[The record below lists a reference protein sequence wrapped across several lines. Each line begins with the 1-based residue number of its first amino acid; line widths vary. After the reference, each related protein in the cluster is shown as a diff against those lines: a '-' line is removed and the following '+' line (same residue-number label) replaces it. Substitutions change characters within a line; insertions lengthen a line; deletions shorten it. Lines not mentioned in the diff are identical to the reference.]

1 MHCDKVVSLLGMA
14 KECPEDL
21 LSNLN
26 LSAKDM
32 FVKVAQHLLLSNPSF
47 VLLSSGIGYARNI
60 DALPSWVP
68 DWSAVSIYRHN
79 RQGLPLLTSVNLVP
93 DLPKLRSALREHSYS
108 SGMPNNSSSAKLQIQ
123 VDELYLT
130 TRSIRVSQVA
140 KISPPFLVSLQNDVS
155 HMASLLNRKSKPA
168 SFSATDEILNLCRNS
183 ELANFFAAEE
193 ILKDIPSQ
201 YAYAACQTSIEAFW
215 RTIIG
220 DRWVKVDP
228 TQLLGVLISSPDS
241 EEGEHCFTS
250 FKAVLKGLL
259 IFLENNGFF
268 SQDVNDLTANPIK
281 SRKSRL

>member
-1 MHCDKVVSLLGMA
+1 
-14 KECPEDL
+14 
-21 LSNLN
+21 
-26 LSAKDM
+26 
-32 FVKVAQHLLLSNPSF
+32 
-47 VLLSSGIGYARNI
+47 
-60 DALPSWVP
+60 
-68 DWSAVSIYRHN
+68 
-79 RQGLPLLTSVNLVP
+79 
-93 DLPKLRSALREHSYS
+93 
-108 SGMPNNSSSAKLQIQ
+108 
-123 VDELYLT
+123 VDDLYLT

-155 HMASLLNRKSKPA
+155 HIASLLNRKSKPT

-201 YAYAACQTSIEAFW
+201 YAYAAGQTSIEAFW

-250 FKAVLKGLL
+250 FKAVLKGML

-268 SQDVNDLTANPIK
+268 SQAVNDLTANPIK
-281 SRKSRL
+281 KPQISALNAPVDMDAVYKFIGSIAVWGKRVALTADGHLCLIPHKSHVGDQIFVVPGLQQPLSLRLTTPMGDKWHLIGACYVHGIMRGEIWNSRDLAGQWQNLVIE